1 MKIENRKAVFNMN
14 NEFDDTVLKAQKIV
28 GVEISDR
35 AREVLGDKEKM
46 KRVLSQLTP
55 DDMAMLSALVS
66 GKAQGVDIKTLE
78 HIKSLIGE

>member
-1 MKIENRKAVFNMN
+1 MN

-66 GKAQGVDIKTLE
+66 GKAQSVDAKTLE
-78 HIKSLIGE
+78 HIKSLLGE

>member
-46 KRVLSQLTP
+46 KKVLSQLTP

-66 GKAQGVDIKTLE
+66 GKAQSVDAKTLE
-78 HIKSLIGE
+78 HIKSLLGE